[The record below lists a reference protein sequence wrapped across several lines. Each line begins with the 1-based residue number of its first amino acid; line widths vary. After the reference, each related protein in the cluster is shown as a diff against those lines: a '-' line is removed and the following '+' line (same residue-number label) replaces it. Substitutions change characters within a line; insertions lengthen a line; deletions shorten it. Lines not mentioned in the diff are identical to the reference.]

1 MASQIPYGAR
11 ALPISPRIATSSG
24 FNLAR
29 GGGRQQADAKTA
41 QTQSLV
47 LRKLSVMQ
55 PIRHKTSPLLLAFI
69 ASVVLLCV
77 HVPTAHAESPTGID
91 GYIWLDVN
99 DEPLPYQDHATIQ
112 EWLRSANVISREKV
126 GRGIAGVEKLVLE
139 YEGIRFHA
147 AFRSVDVTVRKAA
160 PRGVERSTK
169 KYRDAAIFESAAYEL
184 SELLGIGR
192 VPPVVERSIDGQNGT
207 VQIWMEGTRPE
218 VVLKQEDQLHPP
230 DISRWK
236 QQKQIM
242 YVFDNLVC
250 NSDRNQGNLLID
262 RGWNIW
268 FIDHTRA
275 FKRSSKLIYLDKL
288 TSCDRRLWSSL
299 RDINDETIQQRLE
312 PYLESREITK
322 LLTRRRTLVRRIQ
335 GMIDKQS
342 EETVLFDLRPPTG
355 ERANWSD

>member
-1 MASQIPYGAR
+1 MRCIR
-11 ALPISPRIATSSG
+11 
-24 FNLAR
+24 NLLD
-29 GGGRQQADAKTA
+29 GG
-41 QTQSLV
+41 
-47 LRKLSVMQ
+47 
-55 PIRHKTSPLLLAFI
+55 ILLL
-69 ASVVLLCV
+69 
-77 HVPTAHAESPTGID
+77 TAGFALSCGCARFSHAESPAGID

-99 DEPLPYQDHATIQ
+99 YEPLPFQDHATIQ

-126 GRGIAGVEKLVLE
+126 ERGVAEVEKLVLE
-139 YEGIRFHA
+139 HEGIQFHA

-160 PRGVERSTK
+160 PRGVGRSTK

-192 VPPVVERSIDGQNGT
+192 VPPVVERRVGTENGT
-207 VQIWMEGTRPE
+207 VQIWMEGTHPE
-218 VVLKQEDQLHPP
+218 VVLIQGDQLRPP
-230 DISRWK
+230 DRLRWN

-242 YVFDNLVC
+242 FVFDNLIC

-288 TSCDRRLWSSL
+288 TACERNLWTSL
-299 RDINDETIQQRLE
+299 REVDDETLRLRLE
-312 PYLESREITK
+312 PYLESQEITK
-322 LLTRRRTLVRRIQ
+322 LLTRRRTLIRRIQ
-335 GMIDKQS
+335 SLIDKHG